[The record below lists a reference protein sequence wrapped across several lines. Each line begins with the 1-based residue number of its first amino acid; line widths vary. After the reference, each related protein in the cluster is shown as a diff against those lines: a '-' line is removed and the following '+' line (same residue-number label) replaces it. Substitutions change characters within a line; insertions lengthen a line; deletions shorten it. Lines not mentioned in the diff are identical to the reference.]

1 VSPSHA
7 PRRAQVLFH
16 TPAAQQIEKIT
27 ADETH
32 RLDRALVA
40 ISVRPDIGEL
50 RSDAPIRD
58 YRDEIEGVRV
68 IYYATVLKT
77 IVIAVYVEV

>member
-7 PRRAQVLFH
+7 PRRAEVLFH
-16 TPAAQQIEKIT
+16 SPATQQLAKLT

-40 ISVRPDIGEL
+40 ISVRPDIGTL
-50 RSDAPIRD
+50 RPGAPLRE
-58 YRDEIEGVRV
+58 YRDGVEGVRV
-68 IYYATVLKT
+68 IYYATALQT
-77 IVIAVYVEV
+77 MVIAVYLEV